1 MTDHRVYIAEL
12 LLRILAGILFFFQGY
27 DKLFRIKLPVVAD
40 TIASDPDNRSVPRSM
55 LNVLVYFTSVAELI
69 GGIMLLGGVLTTY
82 ALYLLGVDLLL
93 VSLAFTYMRPMWNM
107 KYVFPRFVLVVTLLL
122 IPEAWHYYTLDR
134 LLPP

>member
-1 MTDHRVYIAEL
+1 MTDQRVYIAEL

-27 DKLFRIKLPVVAD
+27 DKLFRIKLPVVAN